1 MALQVLDTPWKPH
14 DLRRTVVT
22 MMGDIDIEPHV
33 VEVLVNHV
41 SGFRAG
47 VAEVYNKSKY
57 TLKVR
62 AAVDRWAEHLAAII
76 NGRAATVVPLR
87 QPA

>member
-41 SGFRAG
+41 SGFRA
-47 VAEVYNKSKY
+47 A
-57 TLKVR
+57 
-62 AAVDRWAEHLAAII
+62 
-76 NGRAATVVPLR
+76 
-87 QPA
+87 